1 MAFRDLH
8 EFAAELERRGLLRR
22 IGVEVDPEL
31 EITEIADRVMKRQ
44 GPALL
49 FERVR
54 GSAYPVLINAFGS
67 SQRIELALGTQD
79 LTGLGEELARMA
91 QPPEPPA
98 GLLDKLK
105 ALPKLAQLASFF
117 PKVVKSAPVQEVV
130 EEDPDLTALPVLKCW
145 PADAG
150 RFVTLP
156 LVATRDPLTGR
167 RNLGMYRLQVY
178 DRRTTGMH
186 WHMHKDGA
194 EHLRRSGGR
203 LEAAVAL
210 GGDPATIYA
219 ATAPLPAWMDE
230 YVFAGFVRRA
240 PVELVRCRTVDL
252 EVPAHADFV
261 LEGWVD
267 AAERRVEGP
276 FGDHTGF
283 YSPAEEFP
291 VFHVTCVTRRREPWY
306 PATVVGPPPMED
318 AFLGL
323 ATERLFLPLVRMQ
336 LPEVV
341 DMHMPAAGAFHN
353 LVLVSIRKR
362 YPGQARKV
370 MHALWGLGL
379 MMLAKVIVV
388 LDEDVEV
395 HDANQV
401 LWKALANIDPQR
413 DLEFAHGPVDAL
425 EHASPHPYFGS
436 KVGVDATRKLASE
449 GHPRSWPEEIRMSPE
464 VVEQVTRRWSEYGLG
479 PDDQRP

>member
-8 EFAAELERRGLLRR
+8 EFGAELERRGLLRR

-67 SQRIELALGTQD
+67 AERIELALGTQD

-150 RFVTLP
+150 RFITLP

-186 WHMHKDGA
+186 WHIHKDAA

-230 YVFAGFVRRA
+230 YVFAGFLRRA

-323 ATERLFLPLVRMQ
+323 ATERLFLPQVRMQ

-425 EHASPHPYFGS
+425 EHASPRPYFGS

-464 VVEQVTRRWSEYGLG
+464 VVEQVTRRWSEYGLET
-479 PDDQRP
+479 DDRRS